1 MIKKTFPWIKLIVGA
16 SIQFE
21 TWKFQKRKGEVF
33 GWKFKSRFFDD
44 FHSPRHLRS
53 SRQKEISGETE
64 TKLNF
69 LDSSWSW
76 TSSEDPGDEDR
87 REKRR
92 QTTDADDVVGVGA
105 VALVAGA
112 DADVH
117 VPAVVDRLVAGG
129 VTVLS
134 IRNGDIRQVAGNYKV
149 AFSPRQISHWLHFLL
164 G

>member
-1 MIKKTFPWIKLIVGA
+1 MIFTLQGIFGVRDKKKFRVKLKQSWI
-16 SIQFE
+16 
-21 TWKFQKRKGEVF
+21 
-33 GWKFKSRFFDD
+33 
-44 FHSPRHLRS
+44 
-53 SRQKEISGETE
+53 
-64 TKLNF
+64 F
-69 LDSSWSW
+69 LDSSWSEI
-76 TSSEDPGDEDR
+76 SSEDPGDEDR

-105 VALVAGA
+105 VALVTGA